1 MSIALLTQAVVDTV
15 QSGVIQLADPVTG
28 GPSVPAGLAPQT
40 NALWSYTKGI
50 GAVVAV
56 FALAICGLTAWS
68 HHQSGRPNE
77 SGGKMAMVFGG
88 LAILAIAPG
97 VIGVLTGT

>member
-1 MSIALLTQAVVDTV
+1 MSIALLAQAAVDTV

-40 NALWSYTKGI
+40 NALWGYVKGI
-50 GAVVAV
+50 GAVIAV
-56 FALAICGLTAWS
+56 FALGLCGLTAWI

-77 SGGKMAMVFGG
+77 SGGKAGLVFVGI
-88 LAILAIAPG
+88 AVLAIAPG